1 MKKSIF
7 ASFLITGIGIFAFIT
22 YIKGNTNPIN
32 DLLTTNVELLTRGEK
47 DDDKPT
53 QCSNETFIPDQALQS
68 AQCLSGEPIKNA
80 KNMTKFVAIPVRER
94 TVLPLFISH
103 NTQEGPFQMALFFKI

>member
-7 ASFLITGIGIFAFIT
+7 ASFLITEIGIFAFIT

-68 AQCLSGEPIKNA
+68 AQCLSGGTHKKCKKYDKVCCDPSEGTDCPPIIH
-80 KNMTKFVAIPVRER
+80 IP
-94 TVLPLFISH
+94 
-103 NTQEGPFQMALFFKI
+103 

>member
-1 MKKSIF
+1 MTINLLNVQTKHLF
-7 ASFLITGIGIFAFIT
+7 P
-22 YIKGNTNPIN
+22 IKHYNQPNAYP
-32 DLLTTNVELLTRGEK
+32 
-47 DDDKPT
+47 
-53 QCSNETFIPDQALQS
+53 
-68 AQCLSGEPIKNA
+68 GEPIKNA